1 MIIIILFL
9 YKVSMLY
16 NNDRKKYIYQYIL
29 TSENNSNHNFDQK
42 KIHSDFFYQYTN
54 NLIGGEH

>member
-1 MIIIILFL
+1 MSLCYIILTEKKYVPIYFDL
-9 YKVSMLY
+9 
-16 NNDRKKYIYQYIL
+16 RKK
-29 TSENNSNHNFDQK
+29 NNHNFDQK